1 MWSLASVHSSNKD
14 DSDAPCVRSKH
25 AVCLTEEGLFYLL
38 GGVSGSLPLKDL
50 WKYDPVQN
58 QWKEIHCSEYGPPF
72 LQDHTIVSWKD
83 KLCVFGGELS
93 FATTEETPLWI
104 LSTESN
110 SWKKMHSK
118 TAAFSQPSGRRG
130 HTALKYNE
138 SERWHFFK
146 FPNFLEC
153 PLPRHN
159 HTSVIHDEAMWVY
172 GGMTDLQERGD
183 FWKFDFSTLNWS
195 RIKTNKGPGELHNHS
210 AVKFLEHMYIFGGEH
225 DATIFNYLWRYH
237 FGNQIW
243 EKVIVKGLI
252 PNPVTHHVALVN
264 PIQFAWEEKYHAWEH
279 PRTFEVINQY
289 SVSGKSSTHKNEPHT
304 QNLSEL
310 AQSNHLKTSEN
321 RKSRQ
326 YFKFRVYPVYRPHR
340 KSSVPEK
347 NKKNKQSVAVVYN
360 ASTDHV
366 QLRSLRGGLKSG
378 SLLKHLRN
386 SSHNVLCNPYVPEQ
400 QEELIYLVEETCSLQ
415 ESLLSSPNL
424 LVQKSCSSE
433 AVLVSDGKLPT
444 FQNKNNND
452 VFPGDCEPLVKN
464 EPFEISDLPHLSQ
477 QFKVSKAADQFS
489 WTSNEKVGNEDV
501 NHISDSGINSVTP
514 VENCSKDYASA
525 FYSPKSV
532 LYEHEYLSTMD
543 MDDKKTY
550 ESIKDVKLDSC
561 SNQRRT
567 SAGVLLIDLENINLH
582 QSKISK
588 INEQRSNFSPVLENY
603 SQACRPVGDKF
614 DMSNSVSRNL
624 QHHSTT
630 KDDLHQDFA
639 SVLNPETCE
648 NILYKKQDNP
658 VEMKLLNPP
667 HELSLGNLCRGNIT
681 RSEKREGIEQVLEK
695 SQETVHAAAMETTTV
710 MPSDLQINALP
721 NCEVTQEKLVNVSN
735 SELSKSISKNK
746 EQHHQKKLC
755 MYVFGGRELGISSF
769 SRRPIS
775 VWKLYI

>member
-130 HTALKYNE
+130 HTALKYNGMMY
-138 SERWHFFK
+138 
-146 FPNFLEC
+146 
-153 PLPRHN
+153 
-159 HTSVIHDEAMWVY
+159 IY
-172 GGMTDLQERGD
+172 GGYQD
-183 FWKFDFSTLNWS
+183 FKGSSGELWAFEFATLNWS